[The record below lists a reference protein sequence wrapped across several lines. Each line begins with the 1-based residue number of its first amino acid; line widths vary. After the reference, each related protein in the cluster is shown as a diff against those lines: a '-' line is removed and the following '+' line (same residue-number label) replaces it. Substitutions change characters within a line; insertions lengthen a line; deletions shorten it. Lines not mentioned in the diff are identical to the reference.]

1 MDGNIEPM
9 TSKYQTVFCKVNLI
23 AGNFKEMHHMI
34 LIFCCSVKTND
45 SYNDLNDPYVC
56 ICPVFLL

>member
-1 MDGNIEPM
+1 MEPM

-34 LIFCCSVKTND
+34 SIFCCIVKAND
-45 SYNDLNDPYVC
+45 DYHDLNDVC
-56 ICPVFLL
+56 ICPVCHFKF